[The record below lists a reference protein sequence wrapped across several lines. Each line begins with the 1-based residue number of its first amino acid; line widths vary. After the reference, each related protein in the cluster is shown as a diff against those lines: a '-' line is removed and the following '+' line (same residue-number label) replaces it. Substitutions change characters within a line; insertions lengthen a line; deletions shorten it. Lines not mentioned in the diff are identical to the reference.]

1 MNIEHS
7 IDNCTGC
14 QACISICPSK
24 CITMQADE
32 EGFLYPKVAHA
43 RCVDCSL
50 CVKRCPQESTNHLAS
65 FQKENI
71 VAIKAV
77 SKKLQK
83 SRSASGGAFY
93 TLAYHV
99 LKDGGVVFG
108 AAFDNAFH
116 VRHIYVEKV
125 NDLVQLQGAK
135 YVQSDIGHNYTK
147 VQDFLKNKRK
157 VLFSGTPCQIAGLYA
172 YLGMDYDELIT
183 VDLICHGAPSGV
195 LWDKYIDA
203 QRNGKTISDIKF
215 RVKGPKDKSSYKLLI
230 KYCDESKQ
238 CFHAEENVYF
248 KGFIY
253 NETFRNSCYQ
263 CPFATNRRCGDI
275 TIGDCAT
282 AVKYNTDDFRP
293 YESVSTVL
301 INSAKGFSL
310 WNFCI
315 DDFEYEE
322 LNFQEECKN
331 NHQLSQPT
339 RRPKSRDRVFREGPF
354 RDLLDGK
361 SASLKCKMGVRKKF
375 EYALSDV
382 LSIKMRYHLKCIM
395 KKNKR

>member
-116 VRHIYVEKV
+116 VRHIYVEK
-125 NDLVQLQGAK
+125 
-135 YVQSDIGHNYTK
+135 
-147 VQDFLKNKRK
+147 
-157 VLFSGTPCQIAGLYA
+157 
-172 YLGMDYDELIT
+172 
-183 VDLICHGAPSGV
+183 
-195 LWDKYIDA
+195 
-203 QRNGKTISDIKF
+203 
-215 RVKGPKDKSSYKLLI
+215 
-230 KYCDESKQ
+230 
-238 CFHAEENVYF
+238 
-248 KGFIY
+248 
-253 NETFRNSCYQ
+253 
-263 CPFATNRRCGDI
+263 
-275 TIGDCAT
+275 
-282 AVKYNTDDFRP
+282 
-293 YESVSTVL
+293 
-301 INSAKGFSL
+301 
-310 WNFCI
+310 
-315 DDFEYEE
+315 
-322 LNFQEECKN
+322 
-331 NHQLSQPT
+331 
-339 RRPKSRDRVFREGPF
+339 
-354 RDLLDGK
+354 
-361 SASLKCKMGVRKKF
+361 
-375 EYALSDV
+375 
-382 LSIKMRYHLKCIM
+382 
-395 KKNKR
+395 